1 MREETTFFAPVRE
14 IEVVGAGAER
24 ATTCVDALSHRPLW
38 AYSQYSQLRIR
49 IFKNLT
55 LGIFAEVL
63 QGKVSYRELV
73 TLGSAGLRI
82 SFFL

>member
-38 AYSQYSQLRIR
+38 FVLRALLWAYFALGAALRSPLA
-49 IFKNLT
+49 KPPP
-55 LGIFAEVL
+55 GAMAE
-63 QGKVSYRELV
+63 
-73 TLGSAGLRI
+73 
-82 SFFL
+82 